1 MEGMTYM
8 TSRAEGIP
16 EDVEISTVASVNS
29 IVLRE
34 IAVLGILSWGRKP
47 TTIEIEERIKR
58 LEDEVMTL
66 NPNEKGI
73 FIAKKPRMIIGFS
86 RVTQDKNDV
95 SQWWLIGLIVHPNH
109 RRQGIGSALVRACVA
124 YAQERDAM
132 IIRSETHFDNE
143 ASIRFHENFGFKNE
157 GKFTAPDGDE
167 KIAFSLTLN

>member
-1 MEGMTYM
+1 M
-8 TSRAEGIP
+8 TSTAEGIP

-86 RVTQDKNDV
+86 RVTQDRVMNLK
-95 SQWWLIGLIVHPNH
+95 
-109 RRQGIGSALVRACVA
+109 C
-124 YAQERDAM
+124 E
-132 IIRSETHFDNE
+132 
-143 ASIRFHENFGFKNE
+143 
-157 GKFTAPDGDE
+157 
-167 KIAFSLTLN
+167 

>member
-1 MEGMTYM
+1 MTN
-8 TSRAEGIP
+8 TAEGIS

-47 TTIEIEERIKR
+47 TTIEIEKRVKR
-58 LEDEVMTL
+58 LEDEIMTL

-86 RVTQDKNDV
+86 RVARDKNDV
-95 SQWWLIGLIVHPNH
+95 SRWWLLGLLVHPKNY
-109 RRQGIGSALVRACVA
+109 RRQGIGSTLVRACIA
-124 YAQERDAM
+124 YAQQRDAM

-143 ASIRFHENFGFKNE
+143 PSIRFHENFGFKNE
-157 GKFTAPDGDE
+157 GRFKAPDGDE